1 MYYDS
6 SKGDR
11 YGRDTEDFSKD
22 ISEILINKIKTNE
35 INELFLLKNLLE

>member
-6 SKGDR
+6 SRGDR

-22 ISEILINKIKTNE
+22 ISEILRNIIKTNE
-35 INELFLLKNLLE
+35 IN